1 MNDSL
6 RISSERH
13 GAAWL
18 LCMGATTVLAL
29 AAAASLTG
37 CGGGGGDAGSADTA
51 AAADA
56 PANATAGIESLANTP
71 ANLPTTGPT
80 LAQREAAARQTAE
93 TNANCVAVQPFH
105 WQIGDASGRLAGG
118 GAGANPPTALTRMNV
133 ASASKLVYGAFVAE
147 LRHGQ
152 LSSEDVRF
160 LNFTS
165 GFTQFD
171 RCLRDQTVAECQ
183 SYQSL
188 LIHNGGYVHDND
200 GRFFYSGGHMQM
212 HATLVG
218 LGPDDNAALARDV
231 NTRLGLP
238 GAIDY
243 VQPQLAGGVQT
254 TEEAYGRF
262 LQRIV
267 AGQLKINALL
277 GTHAVCTNP
286 TTCATAASTPVPAN
300 ESWHYSIGHWV
311 EDDPQVGDGAFSS
324 PGAFGFYPWID
335 KDKLW
340 WGTLAREDHA
350 DSSVGQGVRSTY
362 CGRQIRAAWLS
373 GKPR

>member
-1 MNDSL
+1 MIDSL
-6 RISSERH
+6 RLSSERH
-13 GAAWL
+13 GAVWL

-29 AAAASLTG
+29 AAAASLSG
-37 CGGGGGDAGSADTA
+37 CGGGGDAGATDTEATSSATNSTSADTSSP
-51 AAADA
+51 AD
-56 PANATAGIESLANTP
+56 T
-71 ANLPTTGPT
+71 PTTTPTQGPT
-80 LAQREAAARQTAE
+80 LVQRAAAARQTAE
-93 TNANCVAVQPFH
+93 TNAHCVAVQPFH

-118 GAGANPPTALTRMNV
+118 GAGTNPPTALTRMSV
-133 ASASKLVYGAFVAE
+133 ASASKLVYGAYVAE
-147 LRHGQ
+147 LRGGQ
-152 LSSEDVRF
+152 LSAEDVRF
-160 LNFTS
+160 LTFTS

-171 RCLRDQTVAECQ
+171 LCLRDQTVAECQ
-183 SYQSL
+183 SYQGA

-200 GRFFYSGGHMQM
+200 GLFYYSGGHMQM

-218 LGPDDNAALARDV
+218 LGADDNAALAREV

-238 GAIDY
+238 GGIDY
-243 VQPQLAGGVQT
+243 GQPQLAGGVQT
-254 TEEAYGRF
+254 TAESYGRF

-267 AGQLKINALL
+267 AGRLKINALL

-340 WGTLAREDHA
+340 WGTLAREDHS
-350 DSSVGQGVRSTY
+350 DSTVGQGARSTY

-373 GKPR
+373 GRPR